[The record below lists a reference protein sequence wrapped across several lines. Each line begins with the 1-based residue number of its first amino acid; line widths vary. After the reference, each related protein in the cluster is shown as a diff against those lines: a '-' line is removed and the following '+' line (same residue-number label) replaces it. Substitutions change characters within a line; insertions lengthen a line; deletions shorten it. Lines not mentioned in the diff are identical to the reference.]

1 MVLDIFFPELDTFTE
16 LYLFFSILCFI
27 LFCVLVHSAYK
38 IKIMIQ
44 FYFERDGGIEWEKI
58 KNAKNRGWDEN
69 SKD

>member
-1 MVLDIFFPELDTFTE
+1 
-16 LYLFFSILCFI
+16 
-27 LFCVLVHSAYK
+27 
-38 IKIMIQ
+38 MIQ